1 MSTLISD
8 RHNRLLPMSIES
20 IRDGRNPHP
29 PSRTLPNLLPR
40 SRHYLIHRQHPTTHN
55 RKSITHQVRQL
66 RQLGQIRRTRIY
78 TSHTSLNRLK
88 LSPDIT
94 LTLCLPKLRI
104 SLVLTYRN
112 PQFPSHHLPKLNP
125 RRITSTKIL
134 QK

>member
-1 MSTLISD
+1 MSTSISD
-8 RHNRLLPMSIES
+8 RHSPLLPMSIES

-29 PSRTLPNLLPR
+29 PSQTHPNLHPR
-40 SRHYLIHRQHPTTHN
+40 SRHYLIHRRHPTTHN

-66 RQLGQIRRTRIY
+66 RQMGQIRRTRIY

-94 LTLCLPKLRI
+94 LTLRLPKLRI
-104 SLVLTYRN
+104 SLVFTYRN
-112 PQFPSHHLPKLNP
+112 PQFPSHQLPKFSL
-125 RRITSTKIL
+125 RRTTSTKIL